1 MSFMAVKKCKTKK
14 KKQKTFWSVI
24 YSVLK
29 TVHLQKV
36 KEDANFFNRYVKLGT
51 SFYLFR
57 RLNFERKEQMSKPK
71 P

>member
-51 SFYLFR
+51 ICR
-57 RLNFERKEQMSKPK
+57 
-71 P
+71 